1 MAGTRQEVVPGKDPE
16 PETSGEIQPIGHK
29 FGVPVYGSNPSI
41 PRAEDIRKR
50 KQIRVGDD
58 RRGFVVDGR
67 TGEVI
72 GLGGMSFYEFEEV
85 DNTRFVKL
93 FLAGVK
99 QTAGLSKP
107 GLAMFEVVYRQ
118 IQGAPNTDRVT
129 LTFYDASKLIEG
141 LSVRSFQRGTREL
154 LDKKFLF
161 RSPAE
166 GVYFVNVLYMFNGD
180 RLAFVRGYRRKGS
193 GDQAELFGNDSRSS
207 TAPAQL
213 SAEGGDPASVPDAGS
228 E

>member
-1 MAGTRQEVVPGKDPE
+1 MSGTRQEVVLSGKE
-16 PETSGEIQPIGHK
+16 PDASSGEIQPIGHK

-41 PRAEDIRKR
+41 PNAEDIRKR
-50 KQIRVGDD
+50 KPVRVGDD

-67 TGEVI
+67 SGEVI

-93 FLAGVK
+93 FLAGVR

-107 GLAMFEVVYRQ
+107 GLTMFECVYRQ
-118 IQGAPNTDRVT
+118 VQSSPNTDEVT
-129 LTFYDASKLIEG
+129 LSFYGASKQVPG
-141 LSVRSFQRGTREL
+141 LSQRSFQRGLREL

-180 RLAFVRGYRRKGS
+180 RLAFVKGYRRKGS
-193 GDQAELFGNDSRSS
+193 GDQTELFSNDEKTSS
-207 TAPAQL
+207 QL
-213 SAEGGDPASVPDAGS
+213 AGPS
-228 E
+228 EKTE